1 MKTKS
6 LLILILGAIALTA
19 LPACESERRT
29 TTTTTTEETTAPV
42 VPAASTTTVTR
53 QVPAY

>member
-6 LLILILGAIALTA
+6 LLILMLGAIALTA

-29 TTTTTTEETTAPV
+29 TTTTTTEETTTPV
-42 VPAASTTTVTR
+42 VPVATTTRETR
-53 QVPAY
+53 TVPAY